1 MRGIAL
7 NSIPGFDSLGHVVQE
22 KCARPHV
29 ISEETM
35 AFMKT
40 DDIDHRLITR
50 FKEGSSEA
58 MEKIVERY
66 QESIFNFGLRMCG
79 HMQDAEDIMQD
90 TFLNAFNGLH
100 TFREETKLRNW
111 LFRIAAHACIRKRRK
126 KKFQPDQELP
136 LESFLPKEGAEVK
149 FEIPD
154 LSSDPAQDLM
164 RSELKQVIEE
174 AVYSLPAKYKL
185 VFNLRDMEG
194 FSTEETADILGI
206 SVQSVKTRLHRAR
219 LYLREKISNHYKDN
233 GGHG

>member
-1 MRGIAL
+1 MT
-7 NSIPGFDSLGHVVQE
+7 SE
-22 KCARPHV
+22 K
-29 ISEETM
+29 TM
-35 AFMKT
+35 ALIKT
-40 DDIDHRLITR
+40 DDTDHQLISR

-100 TFREETKLRNW
+100 SFREETKLKNW
-111 LFRIAAHACIRKRRK
+111 LFRIAAHACQRKRRK
-126 KKFQPDQELP
+126 KKFQPDRELS
-136 LESFLPKEGAEVK
+136 LESFLPKEGTEAR

-154 LSSDPAQDLM
+154 PSSDPAQDLM

-174 AVYSLPAKYKL
+174 AVYSLPPKYKL

-194 FSTEETADILGI
+194 FSTEETAEILEI

-219 LYLREKISNHYKDN
+219 LYLREKISNHYKDEE
-233 GGHG
+233 GHAQGV